1 MYWFQIILNGLV
13 FGLLYSLVALGLTLI
28 FGILRLVN
36 FAHGELYM
44 LGGYGAYVFLKLLN
58 IDFPIAIILVVVIS
72 ALFGTM
78 LDKLLFKPIRVQPML
93 NAMIVTLGLSLVL
106 QTAVAGIFGVRG
118 ESLPTYFPGMINL
131 GSMVF
136 PKEKVVIISGCTI
149 IILILLMFIHKH
161 RVGRAMRCVAQD
173 KEGAALQ
180 GVDIDNIHTLTF
192 SIGCALAAA
201 SGFLVSSLY
210 FLTPFIGTG
219 FTIKAFIM
227 IIIGGMGSIP
237 GAILAGILLGFI
249 DSIGAALF
257 TAPVA
262 GMVTFALL
270 IIVLLIKPEGLMGH
284 E

>member
-13 FGLLYSLVALGLTLI
+13 FGLLYSLVALGLTLT

-58 IDFPIAIILVVVIS
+58 VNFPIALMLVIVVS
-72 ALFGTM
+72 ALLGIM
-78 LDKLLFKPIRVQPML
+78 LEKLLFKPIRIQPML
-93 NAMIVTLGLSLVL
+93 NAMIVSLGLSLVL
-106 QTAVAGIFGVRG
+106 QSTVAGIFGVRG

-131 GSMVF
+131 GGLVF
-136 PKEKVVIISGCTI
+136 PTEKIVIISGCI
-149 IILILLMFIHKH
+149 IIIFSLVMFIHKH

-173 KEGAALQ
+173 KDTAALQ
-180 GVDIDNIHTLTF
+180 GIDIDNIHALTF

-219 FTIKAFIM
+219 FTIKAFII

-257 TAPVA
+257 SAPVA

-270 IIVLLIKPEGLMGH
+270 IIVLLIRPEGLLGH